1 MNVIRTIATIA
12 TGALAMSAT
21 AAQAILSPGAFGPD
35 SNPAVVATPPFGP
48 LAPGGTL
55 GTNYIDFGVDFSYGG
70 VEGFFDDGDINEFGG
85 INGDGVLDLL
95 TGVDGRIVSLGTLTQ
110 STSNFIFV
118 EAGFAAPGTLLLQAF
133 DLSNALIGSQVNTA
147 AVGPNNRSVFFIS
160 TPGIAYFSVTGNDSF
175 GVAQIS
181 IDPASIGGVP
191 EPTSWAMLIAGFGL
205 VGATL
210 RHRRSAALTA

>member
-1 MNVIRTIATIA
+1 MNAIRTIATIA
-12 TGALAMSAT
+12 IGALAMSAT

-35 SNPAVVATPPFGP
+35 SNPAVAVTPFFGP
-48 LAPGGTL
+48 LAPGGAL

-85 INGDGVLDLL
+85 INGAGDLDLL
-95 TGVDGRIVSLGTLTQ
+95 TGVDGRIVTLGTLTQ

-133 DLSNALIGSQVNTA
+133 DLSNMLIGSQVNTA
-147 AVGPNNRSVFFIS
+147 ANGPNGRSVFFIS
-160 TPGIAYFSVTGNDSF
+160 TPGIAFFSLTGSDTF

-181 IDPASIGGVP
+181 INPASLGGVP

-210 RHRRSAALTA
+210 RRRRSVAVAA